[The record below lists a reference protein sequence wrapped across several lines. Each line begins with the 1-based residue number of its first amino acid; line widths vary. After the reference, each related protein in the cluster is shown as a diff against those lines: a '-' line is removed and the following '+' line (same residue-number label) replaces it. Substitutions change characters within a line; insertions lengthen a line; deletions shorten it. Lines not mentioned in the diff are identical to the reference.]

1 MITYEQA
8 GELLGLAAARDQ
20 RTVGEADILAWH
32 DDLNAAGIAYDD
44 ARAALTRFYVAQ
56 GELRAEDRFRATTPD
71 VIHHARAL
79 RRQRLENFTY
89 EPPPASDADPQYLA
103 RLRGQLAATADG
115 RVPALS
121 AAPALEGGPHLRFM
135 KELEARGY
143 EVGRPMPEDEDD
155 STTAE
160 VAKVRRPGPLGVE
173 CPSCNAPIG
182 RPCKTRF
189 RKGVPR
195 PHGARRR
202 VAAGQPAASETPG
215 EIEQR
220 RAAALA
226 HLSAAAKE
234 TP

>member
-20 RTVGEADILAWH
+20 RTVGDSDILAWH
-32 DDLNAAGIAYDD
+32 DDLNEASITYED

-56 GELRAEDRFRATTPD
+56 GDLRAEDRFRATTPD
-71 VIHHARAL
+71 VIHQARAL
-79 RRQRLENFTY
+79 RRERLKNFSY
-89 EPPPASDADPQYLA
+89 EPPPGDADPHYLA
-103 RLRGQLAATADG
+103 RLRGQLTATADG
-115 RVPALS
+115 RIPALS
-121 AAPALEGGPHLRFM
+121 AAPALEGGPHPRFV

-143 EVGRPMPEDEDD
+143 EAGRPMPEDEDD

-189 RKGVPR
+189 RR

-202 VAAGQPAASETPG
+202 VAGGQPAASETPA

-226 HLSAAAKE
+226 HLATTE
-234 TP
+234 DEQ

>member
-32 DDLNAAGIAYDD
+32 DDLNEAGITYVD

-56 GELRAEDRFRATTPD
+56 GDLRAEDRFRATTPD
-71 VIHHARAL
+71 VIHQAKAL
-79 RRQRLENFTY
+79 RRERLTNFVY
-89 EPPPASDADPQYLA
+89 EPPPGDSDPHYLA
-103 RLRGQLAATADG
+103 RLRVQLSAMADG
-115 RVPALS
+115 RIPALS
-121 AAPALEGGPHLRFM
+121 AAPALEGGPYPRFVE
-135 KELEARGY
+135 ELEARGY
-143 EVGRPMPEDEDD
+143 QVGRPIPKDEDGDD

-160 VAKVRRPGPLGVE
+160 VAKVRRPGPLGVD

-189 RKGVPR
+189 RR

-202 VAAGQPAASETPG
+202 VAAGQPAASETPT

-226 HLSAAAKE
+226 HLSAAATTE
-234 TP
+234 DEQ

>member
-1 MITYEQA
+1 MITYEEA

-20 RTVGEADILAWH
+20 RTVGDSDILAWH
-32 DDLNAAGIAYDD
+32 DDLNEAGITYED

-56 GELRAEDRFRATTPD
+56 GDLRAEDRFRATTPD
-71 VIHHARAL
+71 VIHHARSL
-79 RRQRLENFTY
+79 RRERLTNFVY
-89 EPPPASDADPQYLA
+89 EPPPGDTDPHYFT
-103 RLRGQLAATADG
+103 RLRGQLSATADG

-121 AAPALEGGPHLRFM
+121 AAPALEGGPPLRFV

-143 EVGRPMPEDEDD
+143 VAGRPMPEDEDD

-189 RKGVPR
+189 RR

-202 VAAGQPAASETPG
+202 VAAGQPAASETPA
-215 EIEQR
+215 EIDQR

-226 HLSAAAKE
+226 HLSAAATTE
-234 TP
+234 DEQ

>member
-1 MITYEQA
+1 MITYEEA

-20 RTVGEADILAWH
+20 RTVGDSDILAWH
-32 DDLNAAGIAYDD
+32 DDLNEAGITYED

-56 GELRAEDRFRATTPD
+56 GDLRAEDRFRATTPD
-71 VIHHARAL
+71 VIHLAKAL
-79 RRQRLENFTY
+79 RRERLTNFVY
-89 EPPPASDADPQYLA
+89 EPPPGDTDPHYFA
-103 RLRGQLAATADG
+103 RLRGQISATANG

-121 AAPALEGGPHLRFM
+121 AAPALEGGPHPQFVE
-135 KELEARGY
+135 ELEARQY
-143 EVGRPMPEDEDD
+143 EVGRPVPKDQDEDD

-182 RPCKTRF
+182 RPCKTRL
-189 RKGVPR
+189 RR

-202 VAAGQPAASETPG
+202 VAAGRPAASEAPA

-226 HLSAAAKE
+226 HLSAAATTE
-234 TP
+234 DGQ